1 MIKDKSFVPAGLI
14 ARLTLGTDLAV
25 GLSMIL
31 VGIISLQESLH
42 HHIEAPAGASAG
54 NLKTDL
60 LINGLFHG
68 LAIDGLPTM
77 MPVLT
82 AGSLPGAA
90 GFLLSYSLGSIGAM
104 ACATILIG
112 QGTASL
118 AQSAAF
124 DVDRLVRGS
133 AVAAVVVGAAWV
145 AKAVC
150 AHT

>member
-1 MIKDKSFVPAGLI
+1 
-14 ARLTLGTDLAV
+14 
-25 GLSMIL
+25 MIL
-31 VGIISLQESLH
+31 VGIISLQESFH
-42 HHIEAPAGASAG
+42 HHIEAAPAGSSAG

-77 MPVLT
+77 MPVLA

-90 GFLLSYSLGSIGAM
+90 SFLLSYSLGSIGAM

-118 AQSAAF
+118 AHSAAF

-133 AVAAVVVGAAWV
+133 AIAAVVFGSAWI
-145 AKAVC
+145 AKAIC

>member
-1 MIKDKSFVPAGLI
+1 
-14 ARLTLGTDLAV
+14 
-25 GLSMIL
+25 MIL
-31 VGIISLQESLH
+31 VGMISLQESFH
-42 HHIEAPAGASAG
+42 HHAGAAPAGVPAK
-54 NLKTDL
+54 NVKTDL

-90 GFLLSYSLGSIGAM
+90 GFLLAYSIGSIGAM
-104 ACATILIG
+104 ALATILIG
-112 QGTASL
+112 HGTASL

-133 AVAAVVVGAAWV
+133 AVAAVVVGSAWV